1 MHTEGNAGAAEA
13 EGIEQC
19 LHQAQEA
26 ALDETHGGCV
36 VEEVAV
42 YGRCLDEQGR
52 GKARMVLSCAPAV
65 I

>member
-1 MHTEGNAGAAEA
+1 MLACRDKLAHTEGNAGAAEA

-36 VEEVAV
+36 VE
-42 YGRCLDEQGR
+42 R
-52 GKARMVLSCAPAV
+52 
-65 I
+65 

>member
-1 MHTEGNAGAAEA
+1 MCMLTSRDKLAHTESDAGAAEA

-36 VEEVAV
+36 VE
-42 YGRCLDEQGR
+42 R
-52 GKARMVLSCAPAV
+52 
-65 I
+65 